1 MTKVRLKSLTIS
13 AFRGSPDPFTLTFE
27 TDRQL
32 TIIYGENGSG
42 KTTICDALEFL
53 AKGKVGSLDDRGMGG
68 GLEKFYP
75 FAGKSAADLAIRLE
89 TSSGACEGRLNGK
102 NAVVTPPDAVPRIA
116 ILRQRDIAR
125 LVEAK
130 PAERYEAI
138 RRFIDISEFEQSEK
152 VLSDL
157 VKSLKAEEK
166 GAQTAENQSLDS
178 LQGFFEA
185 AGKPAGL
192 NPVSWAKARLADASA
207 DKSAETAA
215 LGQLRVAYA
224 KLESMSEQVRNQQQA
239 VDDVERELAG
249 AVKAFED
256 AAALVGSEA
265 QDILDLME
273 AGGRYVHAHPD
284 LTECPLC
291 SSAEKVQGL
300 AERITEQL
308 QRSAALRSAR
318 SNRQHFEAAREKAQ
332 HALQQQEV
340 AAADAAAAL
349 RQTAAGFKWPEGLAA
364 PDSVVPTAVGD
375 LASWLKHTSHLVA
388 SWQATEDAW
397 RDEAK
402 FVKALRSAV
411 EQYESNLH
419 RRMTLQELRP
429 RAEKALEVCMQQ
441 RRLFTD
447 GILTDIAT
455 RVGEIYEKV
464 HPGEGLEK
472 IALPL
477 DPNKRASIELEAKFS
492 GLAVPPQAYFSQS
505 HLDTLGLCVFLALA
519 ARDNPGETIL
529 ILDDVLGSVDEP
541 HVERVVS
548 MIYEVSRNF
557 RHTIVTTHYR
567 PWREKFRWGFL
578 KPDQVCQFVELR
590 QWTLGDGM
598 TLTGSTPE
606 IARLRTLLTDP
617 NPDIQAISGKAG
629 VILEALLDFL
639 TLKYTCAVPRRAGGS
654 YTLGELLPTVNGKLL
669 AALKVEA
676 LDPTGSA
683 PAAATEL
690 KPIIDQISSIA
701 QTRNVMGAHFNTLS
715 FDLYPQDGIKFAKL
729 VEQLADAL
737 ICPDHGWPNK
747 DKSGSYWNN
756 GGDTRRLHPLK
767 KPA

>member
-1 MTKVRLKSLTIS
+1 MSKVRLKSLTIS
-13 AFRGSPDPFTLTFE
+13 AFRGSPDPFTLPFE
-27 TDRQL
+27 IDRQL
-32 TIIYGENGSG
+32 TMIYGENGSG

-53 AKGKVGSLDDRGMGG
+53 AKGKVGSLDDRGMGA

-75 FAGKSAADLAIRLE
+75 FAGKSAADVTIRLE
-89 TSSGACEGRLNGK
+89 TSSGPCEGRLNGR
-102 NAVVTPPDAVPRIA
+102 NAVVTPPDAAPRIA
-116 ILRQRDIAR
+116 ILRQRDITR

-157 VKSLKAEEK
+157 VKSLNADEYSAKM
-166 GAQTAENQSLDS
+166 AENQSLDS
-178 LQGFFEA
+178 LHGFFEA
-185 AGKPAGL
+185 AGKPADL
-192 NPVSWAKARLADASA
+192 NPVSWAKAKLAEASA

-215 LGQLRVAYA
+215 LGQLRAA
-224 KLESMSEQVRNQQQA
+224 HARLESLSEQVRDRQHA
-239 VDDVERELAG
+239 VEGIERERAG
-249 AVKAFED
+249 AVRAFEE
-256 AAALVGSEA
+256 AAALVSTEA
-265 QDILDLME
+265 QDILDIME
-273 AGGRYVHAHPD
+273 VGNKYVHDHPD

-300 AERITEQL
+300 ANRIAEQL
-308 QRSAALRSAR
+308 QRSAALLSAR
-318 SNRQHFEAAREKAQ
+318 SNRQHFEEECKKAQ
-332 HALQQQEV
+332 HALQQQEF

-349 RQTAAGFKWPEGLAA
+349 RKMAAEFNWSDGLAS
-364 PDSVVPTAVGD
+364 PDNPVPTAVAD
-375 LASWLKHTSHLVA
+375 LASWLMDTSHLVA
-388 SWQATEDAW
+388 SWQAKEDEW
-397 RDEAK
+397 REEVK
-402 FVKALRSAV
+402 FIKALRSAV
-411 EQYESNLH
+411 EQYENNLD
-419 RRMTLQELRP
+419 RRITLQKLRP
-429 RAEKALEVCMQQ
+429 RAEKALEVCKQQ
-441 RRLFTD
+441 RRAFVD
-447 GILTDIAT
+447 DILTDIAT

-464 HPGEGLEK
+464 HPGEGLNK

-492 GLAVPPQAYFSQS
+492 GQDVPPQAYFSQS

-519 ARDNPGETIL
+519 ARERPGETVL

-541 HVERVVS
+541 HVDRVVS
-548 MIYEVSRNF
+548 MIYEVSANF

-590 QWTLGDGM
+590 QWTLGDGI
-598 TLTGSTPE
+598 TLTGSIPE
-606 IARLRTLLTDP
+606 ISRLRTLLADT
-617 NPDIQAISGKAG
+617 NPDIQAIGGKAG

-639 TLKYTCAVPRRAGGS
+639 TLQYGCAVPRRAGGS
-654 YTLGELLPTVNGKLL
+654 YTVGELLPAVNGKLL

-676 LDPTGSA
+676 LDPSGVT
-683 PAAATEL
+683 PAATTEL
-690 KPIIDQISSIA
+690 KPIIEQISGIA
-701 QTRNVMGAHFNTLS
+701 QTRNVMGAHFNRLS

-747 DKSGSYWNN
+747 DRSGSYWNN

-767 KPA
+767 KPV